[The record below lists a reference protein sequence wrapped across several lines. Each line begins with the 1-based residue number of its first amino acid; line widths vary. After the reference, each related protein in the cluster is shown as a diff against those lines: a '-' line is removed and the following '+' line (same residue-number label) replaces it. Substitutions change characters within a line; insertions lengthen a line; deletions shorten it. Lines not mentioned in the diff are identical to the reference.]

1 MSLIDIILKI
11 NGARRYEVWSASIT
25 KDAATGSKIKTYSHL
40 TDVYAVIQQT
50 GTTKNINGLSL
61 QPTQNQGDV
70 NNADLVM
77 YSKVRRNLK
86 ERVLYHNLYYDIRGI
101 EDFDNG
107 ILKYY
112 KAHLVK
118 VDNQ

>member
-11 NGARRYEVWSASIT
+11 NGGRRYGVWSAT
-25 KDAATGSKIKTYSHL
+25 TVNDATTGSKIKTYSYL
-40 TDVYAVIQQT
+40 TSVYAVIQQT

-70 NNADLVM
+70 KNADLVM

-86 ERVLYHNLYYDIRGI
+86 ERILYKNLYYEIRGI

-107 ILKYY
+107 ILKFY